1 MVINQWL
8 EEYNTIRPHGSLRGM
23 NPEQFLQQWIEGNEM
38 IQKPL
43 FKTLLIAFICVV
55 PGICL
60 ADADS
65 HRQAVE
71 TLFKLTRM
79 EQKVNESVD
88 NVLLIQL
95 QQSPQLEP
103 HRQALDDFLH
113 KHIGWNSMKDEIV
126 AMYMEAFTEQELNEM
141 NAFYITPTGQRVIV
155 DVPQLVQRRN
165 QLAMLRMQNNIG
177 DLQKLISQQ
186 GDQ

>member
-1 MVINQWL
+1 M
-8 EEYNTIRPHGSLRGM
+8 T
-23 NPEQFLQQWIEGNEM
+23 
-38 IQKPL
+38 QKPL
-43 FKTLLIAFICVV
+43 VRLLLMAFVYATFPCTS
-55 PGICL
+55 L

-71 TLFKLTRM
+71 QLFKLTHM

-103 HRQALDDFLH
+103 HRQALYDFLQ
-113 KHIGWNSMKDEIV
+113 KHIGWNSMKEAIA
-126 AMYMEAFTEQELNEM
+126 AMYMEAFSEAELNEM
-141 NAFYITPTGQRVIV
+141 NAFYITPIGQRVIN

-165 QLAMLRMQNNIG
+165 QLAMQRMQQNIG
-177 DLQKLISQQ
+177 ELQKLIGAQSGQ
-186 GDQ
+186 

>member
-1 MVINQWL
+1 M
-8 EEYNTIRPHGSLRGM
+8 IR
-23 NPEQFLQQWIEGNEM
+23 
-38 IQKPL
+38 KPL
-43 FKTLLIAFICVV
+43 VRLLLIACVYAGV
-55 PGICL
+55 PCTSL

-71 TLFKLTRM
+71 KLFKLTQM

-103 HRQALDDFLH
+103 HRQVLDDFLQ
-113 KHIGWNSMKDEIV
+113 KHIGWNSMKDEIA
-126 AMYMEAFTEQELNEM
+126 AMYMEAFTEAELNEM
-141 NAFYITPTGQRVIV
+141 NAFYITPTGQRVIS

-165 QLAMLRMQNNIG
+165 QLAMRRMQENIG
-177 DLQKLISQQ
+177 ELQKLVAPQS
-186 GDQ
+186 DQ

>member
-1 MVINQWL
+1 
-8 EEYNTIRPHGSLRGM
+8 
-23 NPEQFLQQWIEGNEM
+23 M

-43 FKTLLIAFICVV
+43 VRLLLMAFIVVV
-55 PGICL
+55 PGISL

-71 TLFKLTRM
+71 KLFKLTQM
-79 EQKVNESVD
+79 EQKVNEGVD

-103 HRQALDDFLH
+103 HRQALDDFLQ
-113 KHIGWNSMKDEIV
+113 KHIGWNSMKDEIA
-126 AMYMEAFTEQELNEM
+126 AMYMEMFTEKELNEM
-141 NAFYITPTGQRVIV
+141 NTFYMTPTGQRVIT

-165 QLAMLRMQNNIG
+165 QLAMQRMQDNIG
-177 DLQKLISQQ
+177 ELQKLIGPQSGQ
-186 GDQ
+186 

>member
-1 MVINQWL
+1 
-8 EEYNTIRPHGSLRGM
+8 
-23 NPEQFLQQWIEGNEM
+23 M

-43 FKTLLIAFICVV
+43 VRLLLIALIVAV
-55 PGICL
+55 PGSSV

-71 TLFKLTRM
+71 KLFKLTQM
-79 EQKVNESVD
+79 EQKVNEGVD

-103 HRQALDDFLH
+103 QRQALDDFLQ
-113 KHIGWNSMKDEIV
+113 KHIGWNSMKDEIA
-126 AMYMEAFTEQELNEM
+126 AMYMEMFTEKELNEM
-141 NAFYITPTGQRVIV
+141 NTFYMTPTGQRVIT

-165 QLAMLRMQNNIG
+165 QLAMQRMQDNIG
-177 DLQKLISQQ
+177 ELQKLIGPQSGQ
-186 GDQ
+186 

>member
-1 MVINQWL
+1 
-8 EEYNTIRPHGSLRGM
+8 
-23 NPEQFLQQWIEGNEM
+23 M

-43 FKTLLIAFICVV
+43 SRLLLIAFIVAL
-55 PGICL
+55 PGIAQ

-71 TLFKLTRM
+71 KLFKLTQM

-103 HRQALDDFLH
+103 HRQALDDFLQ
-113 KHIGWNSMKDEIV
+113 KHIGWNSMKNAIA
-126 AMYMEAFTEQELNEM
+126 AMYMEAFSEAELKEM
-141 NAFYITPTGQRVIV
+141 NAFYITPTGQRVIN

-165 QLAMLRMQNNIG
+165 QLAMRRMQENIG
-177 DLQKLISQQ
+177 ELQKLVSQQ
-186 GDQ
+186 GGH